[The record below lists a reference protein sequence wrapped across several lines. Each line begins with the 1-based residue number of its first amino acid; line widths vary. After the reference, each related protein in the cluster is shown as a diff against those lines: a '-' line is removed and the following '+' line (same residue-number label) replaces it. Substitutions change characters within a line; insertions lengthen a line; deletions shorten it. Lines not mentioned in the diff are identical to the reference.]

1 MTRYP
6 KAGEG
11 QRWTIRELQAIPE
24 TWKGDTLSDGGGLS
38 GEVRVSKDGKVSV
51 RFKYAYRS
59 QGKICWHQCGTWP
72 ANDLAEI
79 RRNRDTAKQQ
89 VAEGLNP
96 TAVKESVK
104 IEKQKAIAQSLAQA
118 ELERSER
125 YSVNDLFQ
133 AWLQQGVN
141 RADGN
146 KELARNYN
154 EYIKPSLGALE
165 LRALTEAHIRDL
177 LQPVIA
183 AGTVRKAQVMLQ
195 CIKQSLKWGEKR
207 KPWRALLLEGNPADL
222 ITEDSITP
230 PDHRDERSR
239 VLSAAEIFELS
250 QLLKQSTLAYNDA
263 KEGAKLSHPRPLK
276 QETQIAIWIALS
288 TLCRMGELLMTRW
301 EDVNFDTNTWL
312 IREENV
318 KGQRNKRQAQLVH
331 LSPFATTQFRLLYE
345 RTGHTEWCFPAL
357 NKSAVNQRGHVCI
370 KSFSKQVGDRQAMF
384 MDRKPL
390 KGRRHDNTLVL
401 SKGRNGNWTF
411 HDLRRTGAT
420 MMQSMGIK
428 LDTIDRCQNH
438 VLEGSKVRR
447 HYLHHEYTEE
457 KAEAWLKLGKRI
469 EDILTSGR

>member
-38 GEVRVSKDGKVSV
+38 GEVRVSKEGKVSV

-59 QGKICWHQCGTWP
+59 QGKVCWHQCGTWP
-72 ANDLAEI
+72 ANELAEI

-104 IEKQKAIAQSLAQA
+104 IEKQQAIAQTLAQA
-118 ELERSER
+118 EQERSER
-125 YSVNDLFQ
+125 YSVNDLFE

-165 LRALTEAHIRDL
+165 LRALTEVHIREL
-177 LQPVIA
+177 LQPVVA

-239 VLSAAEIFELS
+239 VLSAEEVFELS
-250 QLLKQSTLAYNDA
+250 QLLKHGMQSYNEA
-263 KEGAKLSHPRPLK
+263 KEGAKLTHPRPLK

-288 TLCRMGELLMTRW
+288 TLCRIGELLMTRW
-301 EDVNFDTNTWL
+301 EDVNLEANTWL

-318 KGQRNKRQAQLVH
+318 KGHRKKRQAQLVH
-331 LSPFATTQFRLLYE
+331 LSSFAAKQFRLLYE
-345 RTGHTEWCFPAL
+345 ITGRTEWCFPAL
-357 NKSAVNQRGHVCI
+357 NKSAANQHGHVCI
-370 KSFSKQVGDRQAMF
+370 KSFSKQVGDRQSMF

-447 HYLHHEYTEE
+447 HYLHHEYIQE
-457 KAEAWLKLGKRI
+457 KAEAWLKLGQRI
-469 EDILTSGR
+469 EDILANGK